1 MFWIIQED
9 LYIENRR
16 YDLVSALERFS
27 IPYQLVTLKD
37 NSLEP
42 EVYHSGSII
51 TNGSIKLSRIAN
63 ERGWKPGSMFNE
75 NFNYEVWFPI
85 FHNYLL
91 NRDAIFTTIE
101 DADSPWDTFFVRP
114 INDDKSFTG
123 KITTRADFSVLKAS
137 IAPNLKILLAP
148 SKIIRQEH
156 RHYIVNGKVISS
168 SRYKLGGSVNYS
180 NQVDDYIINF
190 AQCMADIWCPA
201 DAFVLDTYV
210 AGNEIGI
217 VEIGCLCHAGL
228 YASDVQKIV
237 MALEELG

>member
-27 IPYQLVTLKD
+27 IPYQLVTLR
-37 NSLEP
+37 NGLLEP
-42 EVYHSGSII
+42 EIYYNGSII
-51 TNGSIKLSRIAN
+51 TNGSIKLSKIAN

-75 NFNYEVWFPI
+75 NFNHEVWSPI

-91 NRDAIFTTIE
+91 NRDAIFTTIK
-101 DADSPWDTFFVRP
+101 DADPPWDTFFARP
-114 INDDKSFTG
+114 INDDKSFNG
-123 KITTRADFSVLKAS
+123 KITTRADFSVLKEN
-137 IAPNLKILLAP
+137 IEPNLKILTSPL
-148 SKIIRQEH
+148 KIIGQEH
-156 RHYIVNGKVISS
+156 RHYIVNGQVVSS

-180 NQVDDYIINF
+180 NQVDDYITNF
-190 AQCMADIWCPA
+190 AQSIANIWCPS

-210 AGNEIGI
+210 TDNEIGI

-237 MALEELG
+237 IALDELG